1 MAMMVFSPGLLPM
14 ASTISK
20 GEREL
25 PTLRSPCWLGP
36 QILSTGQK
44 KSILAK
50 VTCLPIMLECLVPPN
65 MEVSKRKI
73 KHVLI
78 TEEGEDCGQNQPL
91 STMRR
96 LWRNCLHLGTMLPDY
111 SGHKFILFFDMLA
124 FNLGKA
130 TTFPWGHTFQ
140 PNLDASVLLCGI
152 VLGKNTQKGHPPV
165 ITFSTESGKVPLW
178 ENMFRDRTNHLN
190 FLPSPSVT
198 SGLNLQG
205 STVEFVKKTF
215 SRKCVILYELSISLY
230 LSRTC
235 GFS

>member
-1 MAMMVFSPGLLPM
+1 MAMMVFSPGLWPM
-14 ASTISK
+14 ASTLSK

-36 QILSTGQK
+36 QILSTGQRK
-44 KSILAK
+44 CILAK
-50 VTCLPIMLECLVPPN
+50 VTCFPIVLECLVPQDT
-65 MEVSKRKI
+65 EVSNRKI

-96 LWRNCLHLGTMLPDY
+96 LWRNCLHLGTMLPDS

-124 FNLGKA
+124 SNLGKA
-130 TTFPWGHTFQ
+130 TTFPWAHTFQ

-152 VLGKNTQKGHPPV
+152 VVGKNTQKWYPPV
-165 ITFSTESGKVPLW
+165 ITFSTESGKVPLR
-178 ENMFRDRTNHLN
+178 ENMFRDRTNHPN
-190 FLPSPSVT
+190 FLPSSSVT

-215 SRKCVILYELSISLY
+215 TEMCDFVWVVHLSVSLKD
-230 LSRTC
+230 LWL
-235 GFS
+235 